1 MGRLYDKGLG
11 HRLFGFGVTGFGLA
25 CLAVSFPS
33 TVFLLVVVAFTLG
46 IMGSAID
53 VGGNALLL
61 WHGGVGVTRNM
72 NILHLMFGFGA
83 FAAPVLVDWSV
94 SSTGGLT
101 VGFIPVVVLG
111 AIVGLSV
118 FFGPVAPSAT
128 TGDAGAKGSVPTVV
142 QLAVVALFFF
152 VYVGA
157 EVGFGGWV
165 FTYAED
171 TGSNAA
177 VVTAGFWG
185 AFTLCRLLVAVIGH
199 RVKPAHVLFTSVSI
213 AAAGA
218 AMLLLANHSGPLVF
232 VGVALVGAGVAPQFP
247 TMLLFAERRVH
258 LTGQSMSVFLAAAG
272 LGAASIPWLMGQV
285 IDSRGTDV
293 LPTLGLTEMIL
304 VMACTV
310 LVAFVL
316 PAPRANR

>member
-1 MGRLYDKGLG
+1 MALAFPASLY
-11 HRLFGFGVTGFGLA
+11 
-25 CLAVSFPS
+25 
-33 TVFLLVVVAFTLG
+33 LLVVVAFTLG

-53 VGGNALLL
+53 VGGNTLLL
-61 WHGGVGVTRNM
+61 WHGGAGATRNM
-72 NILHLMFGFGA
+72 NVLHLMFGFGA
-83 FAAPVLVDWSV
+83 FAAPILIDGSV
-94 SSTGGLT
+94 SSTGGLAA
-101 VGFIPVVVLG
+101 GFIPVLVLG
-111 AIVGLSV
+111 TLVGLAV
-118 FFGPVAPSAT
+118 FFGPVAPSPTSAED
-128 TGDAGAKGSVPTVV
+128 GGGGPVPTFV

-165 FTYAED
+165 FTYVDD

-185 AFTLCRLLVAVIGH
+185 AFTLCRLLVAFIGH
-199 RVKPAHVLFTSVSI
+199 RAVPAQVLFTSVTV
-213 AAAGA
+213 AASGA
-218 AMLLLANHSGPLVF
+218 VMLLLANHSGPLVF

-247 TMLLFAERRVH
+247 TMLLYAERRVH

-285 IDSRGTDV
+285 IDRRGSTS
-293 LPTLGLTEMIL
+293 LPTLGLGEMIL
-304 VMACTV
+304 TMAATV
-310 LVAFVL
+310 LVASVL